1 MYVYHPAFEKPN
13 DSETKV
19 WRYMDFTKFV
29 NLLAN
34 STLFF
39 NRADKFRD
47 TFEGSFP
54 SSNKELAPVMYD
66 DLEPEQIEILIAD
79 SRLFNEKLRERTVIS
94 CWHLNEFESAAMWDL
109 YLKNNEG
116 IAIQTTFNSLSESFN
131 ETDEEIFIGKVN
143 YIDFDKDWMPEGY
156 VFYPFVHKRKS
167 FEHEKEI
174 RALLSIFPE
183 PNLKSPFEF
192 GANIKVNLDLL
203 IENIY
208 IHPDAPRWFAETV
221 KSVLKAYNVDKPVIH
236 SNLYGL
242 PK

>member
-1 MYVYHPAFEKPN
+1 MYVDHSDFEKPI
-13 DSETKV
+13 DPGTKV
-19 WRYMDFTKFV
+19 WRYMDFTKFI

-47 TFEGSFP
+47 TFEGSYP
-54 SSNKELAPVMYD
+54 SSNKELAPVVYPDMD
-66 DLEPEQIEILIAD
+66 PEVMERMITDI
-79 SRLFNEKLRERTVIS
+79 RLFNKRLRERTVIS
-94 CWHLNEFESAAMWDL
+94 CWHMNEYESAAMWDL

-116 IAIQTTFNSLSESFN
+116 IAIQTTFKSLSESFN
-131 ETDEEIFIGKVN
+131 EADEEIYIGKVT
-143 YIDFDKDWMPEGY
+143 YSDFDKDWMPERSA
-156 VFYPFVHKRKS
+156 FYPFVHKRKS

-174 RALLSIFPE
+174 RAFISILPE
-183 PNLKSPFEF
+183 PILESPFDF
-192 GANIKVNLDLL
+192 GANIKVNLNLL

-208 IHPDAPRWFAETV
+208 IHPDAPIWFAETV

-236 SNLYGL
+236 SSLYGL